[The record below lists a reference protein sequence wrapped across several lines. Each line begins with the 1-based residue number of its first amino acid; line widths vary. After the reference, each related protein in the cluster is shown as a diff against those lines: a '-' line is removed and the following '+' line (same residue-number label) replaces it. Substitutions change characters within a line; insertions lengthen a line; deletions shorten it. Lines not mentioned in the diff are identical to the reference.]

1 MSRAAHKLIEAI
13 SELAAWIAGPRAPA
27 PVYVYAY
34 YRKHPGAARPPAIR
48 R

>member
-1 MSRAAHKLIEAI
+1 MSRAAHKLIVAI
-13 SELAAWIAGPRAPA
+13 SELAAWIVRPRAPA

-34 YRKHPGAARPPAIR
+34 YRRHPGAVRPPAIR

>member
-1 MSRAAHKLIEAI
+1 MSRIAHII
-13 SELAAWIAGPRAPA
+13 SEAASELMAWVLPARAPA

-34 YRKHPGAARPPAIR
+34 YRRPTGAVRPPAIR